1 MILRAISPLVA
12 TVIIGYVE
20 DSGVRV
26 KITKEKFLSV
36 LSSVEDFEILK
47 NEKKPLEDDNVLLA
61 RWKGQSLFV
70 IFNDKKLPKEIIND
84 DDVNDTVSYD
94 FAISLIELA
103 QQSLGNVEPLVKY
116 KIANYTNIKSDYD
129 SVVIYREDMDLFT
142 IDVKHNAFSRSNTPH
157 DLKVSFIS
165 MVLTGVVTSQLLR
178 EQIKA
183 YKEKPEKFLKDCL
196 GV

>member
-1 MILRAISPLVA
+1 MKV
-12 TVIIGYVE
+12 
-20 DSGVRV
+20 
-26 KITKEKFLSV
+26 TKDTFLSV
-36 LSSVEDFEILK
+36 LSSVEDFEVIK
-47 NEKKPLEDDNVLLA
+47 NEKKPQEDDNIVLA
-61 RWKGQSLFV
+61 RWKGQSLFL
-70 IFNDKKLPKEIIND
+70 IFNDKKLPEKIIND
-84 DDVNDTVSYD
+84 DDINDTVSFD

-103 QQSLGNVEPLVKY
+103 QKSLSDIEPIVKY
-116 KIANYTNIKSDYD
+116 KIANYTNMKSDYD

-142 IDVKHNAFSRSNTPH
+142 IDVRHNAFSRSNTPH
-157 DLKVSFIS
+157 DIKVYFIS